1 MKKIFRSTLAM
12 AMLAI
17 ACYGGVKA
25 FEKCVD
31 SSAVSLIAANVEALS
46 MPEGD
51 GEFPRY
57 KNVTKKS
64 KYFETK
70 FEYEDGENGKK
81 IKVEFKRSCTTLWTY
96 CKHTGNDADICYERM
111 NGKLTDCDS
120 WQKAS

>member
-70 FEYEDGENGKK
+70 FEYEDGE
-81 IKVEFKRSCTTLWTY
+81 KRSY
-96 CKHTGNDADICYERM
+96 KFEADIYVKQEKERYVV
-111 NGKLTDCDS
+111 TDGLQYLRATLDYMVE
-120 WQKAS
+120 QK